1 MASSADEPSSLEKL
15 AYAAMDVLRDNGY
28 RLDPEL
34 TLGIK
39 AIAQAE
45 EITAAL
51 APEAGAADFAKL
63 GGAALEELVPR
74 AVTSERIAAVASKQA
89 ARAAGGVIDSLPAAR
104 EAGTRWLQQL
114 RKGEIPVSVRVSD
127 FEHSTARFEALARLG
142 AVSIVVAGVVIGSA
156 IAASIDTGT
165 SVFRT
170 SLSDVAL
177 VLFLGTTVIAVLLVV
192 TLLWRLIRP
201 DRRSR
206 QRET

>member
-1 MASSADEPSSLEKL
+1 
-15 AYAAMDVLRDNGY
+15 
-28 RLDPEL
+28 
-34 TLGIK
+34 
-39 AIAQAE
+39 
-45 EITAAL
+45 
-51 APEAGAADFAKL
+51 
-63 GGAALEELVPR
+63 
-74 AVTSERIAAVASKQA
+74 
-89 ARAAGGVIDSLPAAR
+89 
-104 EAGTRWLQQL
+104 
-114 RKGEIPVSVRVSD
+114 VRVSD
-127 FEHSTARFEALARLG
+127 FEQPTARFEALARLG